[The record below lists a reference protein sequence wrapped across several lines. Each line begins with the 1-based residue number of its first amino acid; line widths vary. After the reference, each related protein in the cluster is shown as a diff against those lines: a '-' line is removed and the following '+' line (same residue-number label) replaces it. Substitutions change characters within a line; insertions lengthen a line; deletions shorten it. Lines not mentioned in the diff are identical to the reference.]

1 MNLLK
6 RERALGV
13 AHGKRVYDLPLNRGS
28 GSGFLVLLIGLMTFL
43 AMMALAAS
51 FALSAM
57 TARWSSGLEDRLTVE
72 IPATDAG
79 GQTIKHDDVK
89 SMTDRIATALQQH
102 PAVANVHVLDDQE
115 ITNLVKPWLGDDLP
129 MANLPVPGLISV
141 QLRQSDPSTLKQLS
155 DRITSVDARGRLDT
169 HEEWLRDII
178 RFTGALQFAA
188 AILTIVIG
196 VTTAAAVA
204 GAVRARMAVNRDEI
218 EILHLMGAADSYI
231 SRQFQRHSLV
241 LALQGA
247 FAGMMAGMLVLATIG
262 WICGRMEVDLVP
274 DFALRIWQ
282 MLVLACL
289 PVAAAGI
296 SMVTARHTVDTAL
309 KQLP

>member
-1 MNLLK
+1 MKLLK
-6 RERALGV
+6 REKALGV
-13 AHGKRVYDLPLNRGS
+13 ASGKRVYDLPLNRGS
-28 GSGFLVLLIGLMTFL
+28 GSAFLVLLIGLMTFL

-57 TARWSSGLEDRLTVE
+57 TTRWSSGLEGRLTVE

-79 GQTIKHDDVK
+79 GQSLKHEDVK
-89 SMTDRIATALQQH
+89 SRTDQIAAALQQH
-102 PAVANVHVLDDQE
+102 PAVANVHVLTDQE
-115 ITNLVKPWLGDDLP
+115 ITDLLKPWLGDDLP
-129 MANLPVPGLISV
+129 MANLPVPGLVSI
-141 QLRQSDPSTLKQLS
+141 QLRQSDSSTMKQLS
-155 DRITSVDARGRLDT
+155 ERILNIDPRAKLDT

-241 LALQGA
+241 LSLQGA
-247 FAGMMAGMLVLATIG
+247 VAGLIAGTLALVTIS
-262 WICGRMEVDLVP
+262 WICGHMEVDLVP
-274 DFALRIWQ
+274 DFSLKIWQ

-289 PVAAAGI
+289 PPAAAAI
-296 SMVTARHTVDTAL
+296 SMFTARHTVDTAL

>member
-1 MNLLK
+1 MKLLK
-6 RERALGV
+6 REKALGV
-13 AHGKRVYDLPLNRGS
+13 ARGKRVYDLPLNRGS

-57 TARWSSGLEDRLTVE
+57 TTRWSSGLEDRLTVE
-72 IPATDAG
+72 VPATDAD
-79 GQTIKHDDVK
+79 GQALRHEDVK
-89 SMTDRIATALQQH
+89 SMTERIAAALQQH
-102 PAVANVHVLDDQE
+102 PAVADVHVLDDQE

-129 MANLPVPGLISV
+129 MANLPVPGLVSL
-141 QLRQSDPSTLKQLS
+141 QLRQSDHDTLKQLS
-155 DRITSVDARGRLDT
+155 DRIVNIDPRARLDT

-241 LALQGA
+241 LSLQGA
-247 FAGMMAGMLVLATIG
+247 FAGMVAGVLALETIG

-274 DFALRIWQ
+274 DFSLRIWQ
-282 MLVLACL
+282 IIVLACL
-289 PVAAAGI
+289 PLAAAGI
-296 SMVTARHTVDTAL
+296 SMFTARHTVDTAL

>member
-1 MNLLK
+1 MNFLR
-6 RERALGV
+6 REKALGV
-13 AHGKRVYDLPLNRGS
+13 ARGKRVYDLPLNRGS

-43 AMMALAAS
+43 AMMALSAS

-57 TARWSSGLEDRLTVE
+57 TNRWSSGLEDRLTVE

-79 GQTIKHDDVK
+79 GQPLKHDDVK
-89 SMTDRIATALQQH
+89 SMTERIATALQQH

-141 QLRQSDPSTLKQLS
+141 QLRQSDSSTLKQLS
-155 DRITSVDARGRLDT
+155 DRITGVDARARLDT

-241 LALQGA
+241 LSLQGA
-247 FAGMMAGMLVLATIG
+247 FAGMIVGTLALTTIG
-262 WICGRMEVDLVP
+262 WICGHMEVNLLP
-274 DFALRIWQ
+274 EFSLATWQ

-289 PVAAAGI
+289 PLAAAAI
-296 SMVTARHTVDTAL
+296 SMATARHTVDTAL